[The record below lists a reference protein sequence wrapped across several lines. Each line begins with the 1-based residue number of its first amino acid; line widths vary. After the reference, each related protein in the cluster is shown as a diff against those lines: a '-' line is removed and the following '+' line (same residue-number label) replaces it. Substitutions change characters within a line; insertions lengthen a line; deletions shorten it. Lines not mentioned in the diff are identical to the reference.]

1 MGEFFFNE
9 EEVLRLFPL
18 ALGRDCRQK
27 GELIVHIDKYNNG
40 FDIFLQVG
48 DKKYELEETKIHVFR
63 ETPENKDSD
72 DDDIFFNNHR
82 DQHSSTFKFIGE

>member
-1 MGEFFFNE
+1 MYPTFTT
-9 EEVLRLFPL
+9 P
-18 ALGRDCRQK
+18 
-27 GELIVHIDKYNNG
+27 YNT
-40 FDIFLQVG
+40 FEFLQVG

-63 ETPENKDSD
+63 ETPENKGSD